1 MVGQTPHGTG
11 FCNGRSPGAPV
22 PGRAGFTIVEV
33 IVAIVILAVG
43 LLGMAG
49 TTTVVLRQVTMA
61 NLATART
68 VALQSTLERLRGIPF
83 DNVAAGT
90 DSVGLFQVTWTVTD
104 LFQWKD
110 VEIVTTGPGQGQA
123 SGYGMVSPNVADT
136 FTHRIIRP

>member
-1 MVGQTPHGTG
+1 MVGQTPDGTG
-11 FCNGRSPGAPV
+11 FCNGRSPDAPV

-68 VALQSTLERLRGIPF
+68 VALQSTLERLRGISF
-83 DNVAAGT
+83 DSVAAGS

-104 LFQWKD
+104 QFQWKD
-110 VEIVTTGPGQGQA
+110 IEVVTSGPGQSYS
-123 SGYGMVSPNVADT
+123 SGFPVLSPSVPDT

>member
-1 MVGQTPHGTG
+1 MVGQTPDGTG
-11 FCNGRSPGAPV
+11 FCNGRSPDAPV

-49 TTTVVLRQVTMA
+49 TTSVVLRQVTMA

-68 VALQSTLERLRGIPF
+68 VALQSTLERLRGISF
-83 DNVAAGT
+83 DSVAAGS

-104 LFQWKD
+104 EFQWKD

-123 SGYGMVSPNVADT
+123 SGYGMISPTVPDT